1 MSLGAGIFLFVVG
14 AILAFALQV
23 DVPGIDLNLVGYILM
38 AAGIVGIVLGIVL
51 LTRKRQSVST
61 SRTFADPATG
71 ERVSHRVSEV
81 DDTDLR

>member
-1 MSLGAGIFLFVVG
+1 MSLGAGILLFVIG
-14 AILAFALQV
+14 AILAFAIQV
-23 DVPGIDLNLVGYILM
+23 DVPGVDLNLVGYILM
-38 AAGIVGIVLGIVL
+38 VAGLIGVVIGIVL

-71 ERVSHRVSEV
+71 ERVSKRVSEV